1 MVKEIKLSR
10 GMVAI
15 VDDDMYD
22 FLNQWKWFARTG
34 DEKVFYACRTVYV
47 MPVDGKRKAALWHMH
62 RIVAET
68 PDGMVTDHI
77 NGNTLDNRRE
87 NLRVCMPNQ
96 NVKNMQKS
104 TRPLSSPYKG
114 VSFHKQSGKWQ
125 ASIKTE
131 YKQKWLGNFENQ
143 LDAAKAYNLAAIAQH
158 GEYAKVN
165 EL

>member
-1 MVKEIKLSR
+1 
-10 GMVAI
+10 MVAI

-22 FLNQWKWFARTG
+22 FLNQWNWCIRTG
-34 DEKVFYACRTVYV
+34 DNKVFYAARTVYV
-47 MPVDGKRKAALWHMH
+47 MPVDGKRNAALWHMH

-87 NLRVCMPNQ
+87 NLRVCKPNQ

-143 LDAAKAYNLAAIAQH
+143 LDAARAYNLAAIAQH